1 MVTFYFKENAVSLR
15 FYEAIVALNTETS
28 SDDQKKL
35 FDQIQTVIKE
45 FSGSLH
51 HIDILGSRSLA
62 NTGRNKKIKRALY
75 FHLSYKALPSA
86 VIAVEKVFRMRD
98 FVLLFHHEK
107 LDDRISLDKHQEK
120 FEQILK
126 ESKERED
133 ERQARIQ
140 IKRKRFQSDSPS
152 KEGVHS

>member
-1 MVTFYFKENAVSLR
+1 MYLR
-15 FYEAIVALNTETS
+15 FYEAVVALNTETS
-28 SDDQKKL
+28 LEDQKKL
-35 FDQIQTVIKE
+35 FNQIKTLIKE

-51 HIDILGSRSLA
+51 HIDTLGSRPLA
-62 NTGRNKKIKRALY
+62 NIGNNKKIKRALY

-86 VIAVEKVFRMRD
+86 LVEIEKIFRMRD
-98 FVLLFHHEK
+98 FVLLFHHEQ
-107 LDDRISLDKHQEK
+107 LDSRIGLDKHQEK

-140 IKRKRFQSDSPS
+140 LKRKRFQSDAPS
-152 KEGVHS
+152 REGVHS